1 MAVKF
6 WVAPSV
12 AYVRQNGVDTQVSV
26 SPLSKATVVD
36 ANIDDDDRI
45 DIAQPANLW
54 RLKATAPTVTT
65 SHGAITSVKLHA
77 RIYMSNTGTFSWDF
91 SSYDAFVA
99 PYIKP
104 SGQTRKWTLPNWVNL
119 PQQTF
124 VGISFQNGH
133 NFNQPGDPSPKVI
146 SWDVTSLYTW
156 GSDNALL
163 SSCEFGLS
171 MDEEDLY
178 SALGFF
184 ANAGWMPIEG
194 PSGSTPRWNI
204 SQLILEV
211 DAADPPAPPPAPTRP
226 LMMVMG

>member
-12 AYVRQNGVDTQVSV
+12 AYVRQNGADTQVSV
-26 SPLSKATVVD
+26 SPLSKATAVD
-36 ANIDDDDRI
+36 ASIDDDDRI
-45 DIAQPANLW
+45 DIANPASLW

-104 SGQTRKWTLPNWVNL
+104 SGLTRKWSLPNWVNI
-119 PQQTF
+119 PAQTF
-124 VGISFQNGH
+124 VGHSFQNGH
-133 NFNQPGDPSPKVI
+133 NFNQSIDPGAFAI
-146 SWDVTSLYTW
+146 TWDVTGLYTW
-156 GSDNALL
+156 GSDNTLL
-163 SSCEFGLS
+163 SSCEFGLA

-178 SALGFF
+178 SEVGFF
-184 ANAGWMPIEG
+184 SNAGWMPIDG
-194 PSGSTPRWNI
+194 PAGSTPRWNI

-211 DAADPPAPPPAPTRP
+211 DANDPPAPPVVTRP